1 MNRLKIAAN
10 WRRRLFPFAAR
21 ALSPSR
27 QQDADQEQ
35 IRREKMAK
43 MLSLTA
49 TTLLV
54 VVALVPA
61 FYTYAMFA

>member
-1 MNRLKIAAN
+1 
-10 WRRRLFPFAAR
+10 
-21 ALSPSR
+21 
-27 QQDADQEQ
+27 
-35 IRREKMAK
+35 MAK